1 MPAAKCTKKIIESVR
16 VLIEQGLSW
25 AKIAEVTD
33 LERKTLYNYRDP
45 NSDSYNKDFA
55 EMVEEAKERFD
66 CGEIKAGQVEQ
77 AVKHTLKKIYW
88 EHHQVDVR
96 SLDKKEKE
104 KAGVLSVE
112 KDEGRKMAK
121 MSPPPDMPPTWM
133 KKVYLIDYACQ
144 ILDLSVGDNLSIAE
158 IRAECLLRVKE
169 LTVTIKVKVESDQE
183 VDPNQAA
190 VKNVLTNTGRDEDR
204 WSFKDEREH
213 DVTDKLGKL
222 LTEIGSS
229 RSVLPKQEEIKDFDK
244 S

>member
-1 MPAAKCTKKIIESVR
+1 MPAAKCTDEVIEKVR
-16 VLIEQGLSW
+16 VLRGKNLPWRDVAGAVGVDKSTLLQYKNPESKSYSRAFADMIEEVNDSLSDN
-25 AKIAEVTD
+25 T
-33 LERKTLYNYRDP
+33 KT
-45 NSDSYNKDFA
+45 
-55 EMVEEAKERFD
+55 
-66 CGEIKAGQVEQ
+66 GQFEQ
-77 AVKHTLKKIYW
+77 SVKHTLKKIYW

-133 KKVYLIDYACQ
+133 KKVYLIDYAYQ

-190 VKNVLTNTGRDEDR
+190 VKNVLTNTGREEDR
-204 WSFKDEREH
+204 WSFKEEREH